1 MKKVISF
8 SLWGD
13 KAIYNIGAIKNAE
26 LAEKMY
32 PEFECWYYIHKDSV
46 PQKTI
51 DELSKFNNVKIILR
65 SGNINMLNPMLWR
78 FESIDDPNVEIN
90 LSRDLDSRIL
100 LRENLAVREWIKSGK
115 LFHIM
120 RDHPHHMNPNTK
132 IMGGMFGTRKIPT
145 IISWKELYKSNTLDD
160 LGRPLYNR
168 DQQFLNKF
176 IYPSI
181 VNNCMIHSSFGI
193 FKNEINT
200 LAKKFPIEYCN
211 EYKHV
216 GGYVYEDESLSIEH
230 TNIIKRQIL

>member
-13 KAIYNIGAIKNAE
+13 KAIYNIGALKNAE

-65 SGNINMLNPMLWR
+65 TGILNKPMTWR

-90 LSRDLDSRIL
+90 LSRDLDTRIL
-100 LRENLAVREWIKSGK
+100 LREKLAVMEWIKSGK

-120 RDHPHHMNPNTK
+120 RDHPHHMNPTWP
-132 IMGGMFGTRKIPT
+132 ISAGMFGTRKLPMIN
-145 IISWKELYKSNTLDD
+145 IWKSILDTYKNNNRYDD
-160 LGRPLYNR
+160 
-168 DQQFLNKF
+168 QVFLREK

-200 LAKKFPIEYCN
+200 LAKKFPIEYCS

-230 TNIIKRQIL
+230 TNIIKKHLYT